1 MAMIARI
8 SSPFEEDE
16 LEAGCTGVDC
26 GANLGT
32 FGAVLLL
39 LLTRASFGPR
49 RGCGVG
55 SRGAS
60 GTIVCGVTIVG
71 CGVGSL
77 AVDGAG
83 CTGGG
88 LVSGSCGG
96 EGGRPGILA
105 SFFGSSLLSISGD
118 LERGKRVFGA
128 GGRIVSKADVAIGVC
143 IGAFGPV
150 CAFISA

>member
-1 MAMIARI
+1 M
-8 SSPFEEDE
+8 PFDEDE
-16 LEAGCTGVDC
+16 LEAGCTGVSC
-26 GANLGT
+26 GTNLGT

-39 LLTRASFGPR
+39 LLTRASFGPK

-60 GTIVCGVTIVG
+60 GTIVCGVGIVG

-77 AVDGAG
+77 GVGGG

-88 LVSGSCGG
+88 LVSGSCG
-96 EGGRPGILA
+96 EAGRPGILS

-118 LERGKRVFGA
+118 RERGKRVFGA
-128 GGRIVSKADVAIGVC
+128 GGCIVSKADAALGDC

-150 CAFISA
+150 CAFISACACMLW